1 MRISNLVNLFFLIA
15 ASFITRG
22 SASEIIS
29 SKLLV
34 KSNPSTPVWSCGNP
48 SDSEQDALEH
58 INRLRCDPIAE
69 LTRIFNRYTSDIQIA
84 ALLKP
89 YQQRTITGELEA
101 LSTTANRLLSSI
113 GAEYAARK
121 KVLPMSAAPLSFYP
135 LIQSR
140 AADLKTIFYS
150 SEVSLKVAN
159 PVTIFSPTYPGTQ
172 LPPSYLYSPVI
183 LFNNTFSDTNSASWS
198 GSNAT
203 GGIVTFG
210 PYGGN
215 ETMVTWCDLSTEKGI
230 NIDALTAFLFLTQSY
245 PALFTQGPYT
255 PAFTLGNGRL
265 IGIDI
270 STRSDNPGSGDTIFT
285 ADIADP
291 QAFTSGSDLPFGP
304 IHTVFITGVIYHD
317 ANSNGIYDAGEGVG
331 GVTISSPSS
340 PYCAISSNS
349 GGYSIPVNTGTGNT
363 LVSIQTP
370 TGIQTQQVSINQ
382 DSVKV
387 DFIVNQTI
395 GTSPL
400 LNLSSRSYISGASS
414 SLISGFVIGGS
425 INENVL
431 IRGIGPTLA
440 QFGVANVL
448 PTPCLFIYNSL
459 GQLIAQNSSW
469 ATTAN
474 KSTLAAVSAEVGAFS
489 LSDSSRDCALLLN
502 LTPGSYTA
510 QVTGLNASIG
520 ETMIEIYHVPAL

>member
-1 MRISNLVNLFFLIA
+1 MVNLSFLITTA
-15 ASFITRG
+15 LVSKGI
-22 SASEIIS
+22 SSEIIS
-29 SKLLV
+29 SKFLV

-48 SDSEQDALEH
+48 SDIEQDALEH
-58 INRLRCDPIAE
+58 INRLRSDPITE
-69 LTRIFNRYTSDIQIA
+69 LTRIFNRYTKDTQIA

-101 LSTTANRLLSSI
+101 LSTTVNRLLTSI
-113 GAEYAARK
+113 GIEFAARK

-140 AADLKTIFYS
+140 ASDLKTIFYN

-159 PVTIFSPTYPGTQ
+159 PVTIFSPTYPNSEP
-172 LPPSYLYSPVI
+172 PPSYLYSPVI
-183 LFNNTFSDTNSASWS
+183 LFNNTFSDTNAVSWS

-215 ETMVTWCDLSTEKGI
+215 ETMVTWCNLSTEQGI
-230 NIDALTAFLFLTQSY
+230 SIDSLTAFLFLTQSY

-265 IGIDI
+265 VGIDI
-270 STRSDNPGSGDTIFT
+270 STRSDSPGSGDTIFT
-285 ADIADP
+285 ADVADP
-291 QAFTSGSDLPFGP
+291 QAFTSGSDLPFGAT
-304 IHTVFITGVIYHD
+304 HTLFITGVIYHD
-317 ANSNGIYDAGEGVG
+317 ANANGIYDAGEGISG
-331 GVTISSPSS
+331 ITISSSSS

-349 GGYSIPVNTGTGNT
+349 GGYSIPVNAGTGNT

-370 TGIQTQQVSINQ
+370 TGLQTQQVSINQ

-387 DFIVNQTI
+387 DFILNQSL
-395 GTSPL
+395 GTTPL
-400 LNLSSRSYISGASS
+400 LNLSSRSYINGPSS

-425 INENVL
+425 VNESVL

-440 QFGVANVL
+440 QFGVTNVL
-448 PTPCLFIYNSL
+448 PTPNLLIYNSL
-459 GQLIAQNSSW
+459 GQLIAQNSCW
-469 ATTAN
+469 TTNAN
-474 KSTLAAVSAEVGAFS
+474 KLILTTVSAEVGAFA
-489 LSDSSRDCALLLN
+489 LSDTSLDCALLLN

-510 QVTGLNASIG
+510 QVTGLNGSSG
-520 ETMIEIYHVPAL
+520 ETMIEIYHVPSL